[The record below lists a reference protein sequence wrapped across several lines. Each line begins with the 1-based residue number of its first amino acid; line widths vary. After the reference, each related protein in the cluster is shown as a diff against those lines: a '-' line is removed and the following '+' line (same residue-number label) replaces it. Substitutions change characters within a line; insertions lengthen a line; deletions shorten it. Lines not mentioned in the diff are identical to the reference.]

1 MSGGTVLCCFGWPQN
16 SSWQPVSASWWV
28 PGALFS
34 PLLEGEGLVPVPQPL
49 RFGVRGFE
57 TGRTMLVLFW
67 LCPALPRT
75 CCRCSEGVLGP
86 QEKMAHSPFLSQT
99 LLFQP
104 GDLLEA
110 PGLFESTWQSP
121 APAQGCRGALTMLER
136 SCGLAAEPRII
147 SSPTKSPSS
156 CPRVGQGTPCLGLS
170 FPGSPRAGR
179 AGSRS
184 RASTLQ
190 TLPSPHLVPSSTA
203 RASPLPNPNHISD
216 GTALMRSG
224 IWEES
229 PNPVAEPCQA
239 GCPGQREALG
249 EAQSTELCPEL
260 PRG

>member
-1 MSGGTVLCCFGWPQN
+1 MRLVEPFQSLSDRV
-16 SSWQPVSASWWV
+16 QPCPEPVV
-28 PGALFS
+28 GALKECLGPKRRWHTLRS
-34 PLLEGEGLVPVPQPL
+34 PPNPLLL
-49 RFGVRGFE
+49 
-57 TGRTMLVLFW
+57 
-67 LCPALPRT
+67 
-75 CCRCSEGVLGP
+75 
-86 QEKMAHSPFLSQT
+86 
-99 LLFQP
+99 QP

-121 APAQGCRGALTMLER
+121 APAQGCCGALTMLEH
-136 SCGLAAEPRII
+136 SCGLAAEPRSI
-147 SSPTKSPSS
+147 SSPTKSPSP
-156 CPRVGQGTPCLGLS
+156 CPGVGQGTPCLGLS
-170 FPGSPRAGR
+170 FPESPRAGR